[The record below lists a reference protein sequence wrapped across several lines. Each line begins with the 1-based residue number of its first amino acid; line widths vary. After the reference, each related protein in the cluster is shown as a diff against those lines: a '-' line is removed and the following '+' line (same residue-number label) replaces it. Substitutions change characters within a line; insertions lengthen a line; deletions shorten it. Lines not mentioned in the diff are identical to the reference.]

1 MFLNK
6 STDILFPPEITLTS
20 TSFQRQVVH
29 CQHDNLKNKPNKDW
43 DRSMIKGVV
52 NLEGENLLFY
62 ILNSNAG
69 EQRGK
74 RKDNILEYSQY
85 RILLSFL
92 LSDESDSST

>member
-43 DRSMIKGVV
+43 DRSTIKGV
-52 NLEGENLLFY
+52 NLEGENLFY

-69 EQRGK
+69 EERGE

-92 LSDESDSST
+92 LSDESH